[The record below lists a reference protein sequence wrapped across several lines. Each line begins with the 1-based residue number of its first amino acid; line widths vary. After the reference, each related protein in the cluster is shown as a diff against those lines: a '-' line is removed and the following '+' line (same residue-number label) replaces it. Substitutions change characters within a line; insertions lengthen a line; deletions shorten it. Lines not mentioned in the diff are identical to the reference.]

1 MLVIRESQMAALG
14 RDLLDHFDFV
24 ALAHVKECFPEVC
37 AEIGDDTALNYVSSG
52 LKRARAYGLESEYDL
67 FRFLNLIFT
76 LGGDFDSGEEYPW
89 VRPILQN
96 TDAPATTRMD
106 LLMEEIFTRVLPGED
121 ESTHTA
127 ESVAAEDQPFDGIV
141 WEDEDDSD
149 YVPKS
154 IQPEVQPFQL
164 PPFPASAAMNPTR
177 DGSE

>member
-37 AEIGDDTALNYVSSG
+37 AEIGDGTALNYVSSG

-89 VRPILQN
+89 IPSILKN
-96 TDAPATTRMD
+96 TDAPATTRMN
-106 LLMEEIFTRVLPGED
+106 LLMEEVFTRVWPAED
-121 ESTHTA
+121 ESTET
-127 ESVAAEDQPFDGIV
+127 EEDAAEDQPFDGIV
-141 WEDEDDSD
+141 WEDEDDSN

-154 IQPEVQPFQL
+154 IKPEIEPFQVQPF
-164 PPFPASAAMNPTR
+164 PGGAAMNSTM